1 MRIEP
6 VARGGAFRR
15 RLGLTPLIDIIFL
28 LLLFF
33 MLSST
38 FQRPG
43 ELAVSGGDAGASA
56 ASELPDLIVKLEAGG
71 ALAINGERFG
81 TGLVQ
86 ERLFELH
93 RNGAERVAVYAGHE
107 ATVADMTL
115 ALDRLAMAGFTQVQ
129 VVRKGGGE

>member
-6 VARGGAFRR
+6 VARGGVFRR

-56 ASELPDLIVKLEAGG
+56 ASELPDLIVKLEAEG
-71 ALAINGERFG
+71 ALAINGERFA

-86 ERLFELH
+86 ERLFELY

-115 ALDRLAMAGFTQVQ
+115 ALDRLALAGFTQVQ